1 MRRIDGLTHTGT
13 IARRLAVTLAA
24 ALAWFGTVPAI
35 AQDLQV
41 IELRYRLADDLIP
54 VLEPL
59 LEPGGVLTGMDG
71 TLFVRTSPGNLA
83 QIRQAVAELDRKPR
97 QLLLTVSQGTV
108 ATDARTSVT
117 GSATVG
123 GGDVRVGVNGPP
135 AGEAGAEFAVRD
147 MRQKADLQSLGSVRT
162 LEGSETY
169 VSIGQSLPVTTT
181 QVMPGAR
188 GPVVSRTA
196 DYRNVSSGFYATPR
210 VAGDRVTLEISP
222 RQQRLEDAPRGAV
235 IQTAGASS
243 VVSGRLGEWIALGAV
258 ESSDSGGSAGLL
270 VWGRYS
276 SASRYTA
283 WIKVDEIP

>member
-1 MRRIDGLTHTGT
+1 MRRGDGLKHTGT
-13 IARRLAVTLAA
+13 TAGRLAGTLAA
-24 ALAWFGTVPAI
+24 ALAWLGTVSAT

-97 QLLLTVSQGTV
+97 QLLLTVRQGTV
-108 ATDARTSVT
+108 ATDAETSVT
-117 GSATVG
+117 GRATVG
-123 GGDVRVGVNGPP
+123 GGDVRVGVNAPP
-135 AGEAGAEFAVRD
+135 AGEAGAELAVRD
-147 MRQKADLQSLGSVRT
+147 RRQDADLQSLGSVRT

-169 VSIGQSLPVTTT
+169 VSVGQSLPLTTT
-181 QVMPGAR
+181 QVTQGPR
-188 GPVVSRTA
+188 GPVVSRTT
-196 DYRNVSSGFYATPR
+196 DYRNVSTGFYATPR

-222 RQQRLEDAPRGAV
+222 RQQRLRDAPGGPVVQTSGA
-235 IQTAGASS
+235 TS
-243 VVSGRLGEWIALGAV
+243 VVNGRLGEWIALGAV
-258 ESSDSGGSAGLL
+258 ESSDAGGSAGLL